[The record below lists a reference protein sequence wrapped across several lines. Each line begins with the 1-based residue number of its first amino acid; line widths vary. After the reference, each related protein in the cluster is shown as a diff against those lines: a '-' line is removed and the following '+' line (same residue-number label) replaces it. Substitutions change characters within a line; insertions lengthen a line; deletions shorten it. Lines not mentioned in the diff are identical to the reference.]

1 MRRRT
6 VYFEGIRGRT
16 NCPGAAIR
24 ASIWGIPIE
33 ARSCLDL
40 TAVSGVSVLLARE
53 ARHAESQL
61 SEGRRRALQY
71 FVSRSGAD
79 GRATA
84 AVVAWLSGARTI
96 RSSCRRAP
104 RHSSETCRGRS
115 RASWRPVTSPRR
127 RTPPKS
133 PRQSGTF
140 SLPYRAGELDA
151 RRLYWRKFGG
161 LDGPVYGEIPEPEP
175 KPGAYAPG

>member
-40 TAVSGVSVLLARE
+40 TAVSGVSGLLARE

-61 SEGRRRALQY
+61 SEGRRRGLQY
-71 FVSRSGAD
+71 FVSRSGA
-79 GRATA
+79 GARATA

-96 RSSCRRAP
+96 RSSCGGRRGIRA
-104 RHSSETCRGRS
+104 RHAGGGRVLLGD
-115 RASWRPVTSPRR
+115 R
-127 RTPPKS
+127 
-133 PRQSGTF
+133 
-140 SLPYRAGELDA
+140 SLRLGDA
-151 RRLYWRKFGG
+151 RRRNRRGNPG
-161 LDGPVYGEIPEPEP
+161 LSRFLTELENSMRAD
-175 KPGAYAPG
+175 